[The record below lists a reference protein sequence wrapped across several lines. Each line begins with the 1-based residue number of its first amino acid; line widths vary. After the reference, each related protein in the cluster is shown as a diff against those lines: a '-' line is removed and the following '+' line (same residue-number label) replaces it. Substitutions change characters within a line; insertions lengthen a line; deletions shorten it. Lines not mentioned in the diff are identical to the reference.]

1 VVVPGDGVLLA
12 GRYRL
17 QDRIAAGG
25 AGEVWR
31 AADAVLGR
39 AVAVKLLRPEYAGNG
54 EMLARFRAEARY
66 AALVCHP
73 GVVPVYD
80 YGPVG
85 PVGAPFLVMELVDGP
100 SLAEVAACGP
110 LEPAW
115 VLDVAGQVAAAHA
128 QGLVHRDIKPANL
141 LLAPGGT
148 VKITDFGIAS
158 AAGSASLTLAGTLPG
173 TPGYLAPER
182 AAGAPATAAS
192 DLYSLG
198 VVTWECLAGAPPFTG
213 TPLEIALAHADRVM
227 PPLPAA
233 IPRGVADLVAELT
246 AKDPAARPAS
256 AASVA
261 ARAGQLRAAIT
272 GTATI
277 TTDRPA
283 AGLPGPLPPTL
294 AGVTVH
300 HTPRLGR
307 LRPRRLAA
315 LAVAV
320 LLAAWLAAEMSGA
333 ARALSRQAQ
342 RRRCLA
348 SRPPGWS

>member
-1 VVVPGDGVLLA
+1 
-12 GRYRL
+12 
-17 QDRIAAGG
+17 
-25 AGEVWR
+25 
-31 AADAVLGR
+31 
-39 AVAVKLLRPEYAGNG
+39 
-54 EMLARFRAEARY
+54 
-66 AALVCHP
+66 
-73 GVVPVYD
+73 
-80 YGPVG
+80 
-85 PVGAPFLVMELVDGP
+85 
-100 SLAEVAACGP
+100 
-110 LEPAW
+110 
-115 VLDVAGQVAAAHA
+115 VLDVAGQVAAGLAAAHA

-198 VVTWECLAGAPPFTG
+198 VVAWECLAGAPPFTG

-227 PPLPAA
+227 PPLPAT
-233 IPRGVADLVAELT
+233 IPAEVADLVTELT

-261 ARAGQLRAAIT
+261 DRAGQLRAAIT

-277 TTDRPA
+277 TMARPA
-283 AGLPGPLPPTL
+283 AGRPGPLPPTL
-294 AGVTVH
+294 AGITVH

-333 ARALSRQAQ
+333 ASRTHPASPAPAASGVSAARMVMVDDAALAGQPAGPVLRQLRRAGLQPSVVRVPDGH
-342 RRRCLA
+342 LA
-348 SRPPGWS
+348 AGTVISVRPAGQVLAGRTVTVTTAMAPPGHRRGRGNGEGDGNDC